1 VYDKKYFSMRT
12 NIDIDD
18 KLLREAL
25 KHSKLNTKKEVVNM
39 ALHEFVKHHKRKLLL
54 TLKGKVKW
62 EGDLD
67 KMRTY
72 DKWDNS

>member
-1 VYDKKYFSMRT
+1 MRT

-18 KLLREAL
+18 KLIKEAL

-39 ALHEFVKHHKRKLLL
+39 ALYEFVKNHKRKLLL
-54 TLKGKVKW
+54 TLKGQVKW
-62 EGDLD
+62 EGNLN
-67 KMRTY
+67 KLRTY